1 MTRTPRLARRI
12 LALPALLA
20 LFALLTACGT
30 MVAAGIPEP
39 KAELK
44 RFEVAAMSLRDI
56 TFLFEVAVKNPYP
69 VSLPFD
75 GMTLGF
81 SVEGAKVFNA
91 ASVGGFIVPASG
103 SKSNAF
109 TVTLDY
115 ADVMKAVREYTSKD
129 YVRTV
134 IDGTLSIP
142 LPRLANLP
150 GLPKSYTVDWSLQKL
165 IPAIKPRIA
174 VRDFKVV
181 PPTQE
186 QIRKA
191 LAEAGRSVDPVKAL
205 DALQSILSG
214 KKPAAGVI
222 DPSEID
228 VPVSVSFTIELANE
242 AKAALSFA
250 RLDYDLAVN
259 GDRLVAGESTDVV
272 REAGRSLITVV
283 STFSSRSLSQNIRRL
298 FTDRRGTFT
307 LRGTA
312 AVKLPDEIR
321 KDPVPLDFEEGGSFS
336 IR

>member
-1 MTRTPRLARRI
+1 MTRISRTTRRI
-12 LALPALLA
+12 PAFLALLPLLA
-20 LFALLTACGT
+20 LLTSCQSIFTG
-30 MVAAGIPEP
+30 GIAEP

-44 RFEVAAMSLRDI
+44 RFEVAALSLRDI

-81 SVEGAKVFNA
+81 SVEGAKVFTA
-91 ASVGGFIVPASG
+91 ASVGGFTVPASG

-115 ADVMKAVREYTSKD
+115 ADVMKAVKAYASKD
-129 YVRTV
+129 YLRTV

-142 LPRLANLP
+142 LPNLA
-150 GLPKSYTVDWSLQKL
+150 GLPKSYTFDWSLEKM

-174 VRDFKVV
+174 VLDFKVV

-191 LAEAGRSVDPVKAL
+191 LLEAGRAL
-205 DALQSILSG
+205 DAGTVLGALQSILSG
-214 KKPAAGVI
+214 KKPAASVI
-222 DPSEID
+222 DPSQLD
-228 VPVSVSFTIELANE
+228 LPVSVSFTIELANE

-250 RLDYDLAVN
+250 KLGYDLAVN
-259 GDRLVAGESTDVV
+259 GDPLVAGESTDVV
-272 REAGRSLITVV
+272 QEAGRSLITVV
-283 STFSSRSLSQNIRRL
+283 STFSSRSLSQNIRKL
-298 FTDRRGTFT
+298 FADRKGSFT
-307 LRGTA
+307 LHGTA

>member
-1 MTRTPRLARRI
+1 MLAGGI
-12 LALPALLA
+12 
-20 LFALLTACGT
+20 
-30 MVAAGIPEP
+30 AAP

-44 RFEVAAMSLRDI
+44 RFEVAAISLRDI

-81 SVEGAKVFNA
+81 SVEGTKVFTA
-91 ASVGGFIVPASG
+91 ASQGGFTVPASG

-109 TVTLDY
+109 TVALAY

-129 YVRTV
+129 SLLVV

-142 LPRLANLP
+142 LPELP
-150 GLPKSYTVDWSLQKL
+150 GLPESFTFDWSLQKM
-165 IPAIKPRIA
+165 IPAIKPR
-174 VRDFKVV
+174 VSVLDFKVV
-181 PPTQE
+181 PPTQQ
-186 QIRKA
+186 QISAALAKAGRKVDAGKA
-191 LAEAGRSVDPVKAL
+191 LGVLKNILEGKA
-205 DALQSILSG
+205 
-214 KKPAAGVI
+214 PAAGVI

-250 RLDYDLAVN
+250 RLGYDLAVN
-259 GDRLVAGESTDVV
+259 GDPLVAGEATDVV

-283 STFSSRSLSQNIRRL
+283 STFSSRSLSQNIRKL
-298 FTDRRGTFT
+298 FSNRKGTFT
-307 LRGTA
+307 LHGTA

-321 KDPVPLDFEEGGSFS
+321 KDPVPLEFEEGGSFS
-336 IR
+336 IRS